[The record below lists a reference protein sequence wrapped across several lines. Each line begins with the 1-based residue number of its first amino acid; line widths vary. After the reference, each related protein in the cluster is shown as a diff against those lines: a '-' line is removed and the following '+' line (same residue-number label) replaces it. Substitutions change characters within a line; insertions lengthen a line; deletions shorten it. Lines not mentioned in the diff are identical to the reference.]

1 MGKEFFLLSKADSD
15 GKSYSLAQDHSK
27 RIVQIFCLKMVGRD
41 GHLVIG
47 AKHAEGIN
55 QQAAHRL
62 FNSMN
67 CLLLAEKKPTTLA
80 MLEEAYLEMEGS
92 SVPHHKFGFPSGLHL
107 VAAWFDR
114 AWFRGQVVIVPIFSD
129 QVAHLFSADCRFRSI
144 WSRLPKVDSW
154 VPSLFLASA
163 SLVIERLEA
172 NLSGKEQVEGLDTF
186 GLPATVTETMQ
197 ELLQGDN
204 HHV

>member
-1 MGKEFFLLSKADSD
+1 
-15 GKSYSLAQDHSK
+15 
-27 RIVQIFCLKMVGRD
+27 MVGRD

-163 SLVIERLEA
+163 SLVIERLKA
-172 NLSGKEQVEGLDTF
+172 NLGGQVGKMMKMSRMMVWLFRCLIIDF
-186 GLPATVTETMQ
+186 GEMTMVGQDGRWRTMVMIVTLTMAKMIAR
-197 ELLQGDN
+197 LLAS
-204 HHV
+204 

>member
-47 AKHAEGIN
+47 ARHAEGIN

-67 CLLLAEKKPTTLA
+67 CLLLAEKKPATLA

-114 AWFRGQVVIVPIFSD
+114 AWFRYRSCFDDCCLCHLFQILMIVIVCCLCQFLTIPG
-129 QVAHLFSADCRFRSI
+129 A
-144 WSRLPKVDSW
+144 RL
-154 VPSLFLASA
+154 
-163 SLVIERLEA
+163 
-172 NLSGKEQVEGLDTF
+172 
-186 GLPATVTETMQ
+186 
-197 ELLQGDN
+197 
-204 HHV
+204 

>member
-1 MGKEFFLLSKADSD
+1 
-15 GKSYSLAQDHSK
+15 
-27 RIVQIFCLKMVGRD
+27 MVGKD

-67 CLLLAEKKPTTLA
+67 CLLLAEKKPATLA

-129 QVAHLFSADCRFRSI
+129 QVAHLFSVDCRYRYTLVFASHFLHHSISRSI

-163 SLVIERLEA
+163 SLVIERLKA
-172 NLSGKEQVEGLDTF
+172 NLSGKEQIEGLDTF

-197 ELLQGDN
+197 ELLQSN
-204 HHV
+204 F

>member
-1 MGKEFFLLSKADSD
+1 
-15 GKSYSLAQDHSK
+15 
-27 RIVQIFCLKMVGRD
+27 MVGKD

-67 CLLLAEKKPTTLA
+67 CLLLAEKKPATLA

-129 QVAHLFSADCRFRSI
+129 QVAHLFSADCRYRYTLVFASHFLIIQSPIESPGQYGADFPKLTLGFLRSFSPPPP
-144 WSRLPKVDSW
+144 WSLN
-154 VPSLFLASA
+154 A
-163 SLVIERLEA
+163 
-172 NLSGKEQVEGLDTF
+172 
-186 GLPATVTETMQ
+186 
-197 ELLQGDN
+197 
-204 HHV
+204 

>member
-1 MGKEFFLLSKADSD
+1 
-15 GKSYSLAQDHSK
+15 
-27 RIVQIFCLKMVGRD
+27 
-41 GHLVIG
+41 
-47 AKHAEGIN
+47 
-55 QQAAHRL
+55 
-62 FNSMN
+62 
-67 CLLLAEKKPTTLA
+67 
-80 MLEEAYLEMEGS
+80 MEGS

-172 NLSGKEQVEGLDTF
+172 NLSGKEQIEGLDTF

-197 ELLQGDN
+197 ELLQSN
-204 HHV
+204 F